1 MFDNEINELCRDIA
15 EATLDD
21 FTEDEYENMMDEM
34 FAEHQAMMYAAQS
47 YDNDAI
53 AYGLGQMALKLCK
66 DCKNFLE
73 GPEADPVC
81 THPHASKCDDLVY
94 GNHNKRT
101 CSEMRQNK
109 TLCGTFGKLYAAKP
123 GFIPMVIE

>member
-53 AYGLGQMALKLCK
+53 AYGLG
-66 DCKNFLE
+66 
-73 GPEADPVC
+73 
-81 THPHASKCDDLVY
+81 
-94 GNHNKRT
+94 
-101 CSEMRQNK
+101 
-109 TLCGTFGKLYAAKP
+109 
-123 GFIPMVIE
+123 